1 MRVLIVNPYRY
12 EKPSKKK
19 EALFRKTQLWDDEE
33 MRDYGTYPLEVPYLG
48 AILRKAGHSVAFI
61 DAHQRRLR
69 AADIDF
75 SGYDCVIAG
84 TAPYGNWRCAQFSYS
99 HAVEVL
105 KEAKRRGLRTITYG
119 PHGTVAPG
127 TFSEGVDCVIKG
139 EPEGNILAALE
150 TDKKTLD
157 LNEAQLPQDLDEWTP
172 LAFDLIDFGSGF
184 YDAKYIFEGRVNGR
198 LGNLAGS
205 RGCPFPCSF
214 CFKVM
219 IPDKLRFHSPQKVA
233 EMAEE
238 LVNKYGCKALN
249 FNDLTFTLNKKWVL
263 DVCERLKKLKTPYS
277 CATRCDRIDPEIA
290 LALAESGCY
299 KLDLGVESASDKVLR
314 EIKKGHSWEESLKSI
329 EECRKA
335 GIPLVK
341 VFQIFFTPGETSE
354 SVHETFRKMEGAG
367 IEITPAIC
375 TPYPST
381 GLWEKGVE
389 EGKLPRTVGSWEE
402 AVDAMSKNAGTVGNS
417 FDRGELEKLLDT
429 ESAGV
434 ISIINKMGNEYN
446 INGVSGVIRKG
457 FKKIKRIIS

>member
-1 MRVLIVNPYRY
+1 MKVLIVNPYRHL
-12 EKPSKKK
+12 KPPSDK
-19 EALFRKTQLWDDEE
+19 EDLFRKTQLWDEDV

-48 AILRKAGHSVAFI
+48 SILRKAGHTVAFV

-69 AADIDF
+69 AGDIDF
-75 SGYDCVIAG
+75 TGFDCAIAG

-105 KEAKRRGLRTITYG
+105 KEAKKHGLRTITYG

-127 TFSEGVDCVIKG
+127 TFTEWVDCVIKG
-139 EPEGNILAALE
+139 EPEGSIVKAL
-150 TDKKTLD
+150 TATQKVLD
-157 LNEAQLPQDLDEWTP
+157 LNESELPQDLDEWSP

-184 YDAKYIFEGRVNGR
+184 YDAKYIFEGKVTGN
-198 LGNLAGS
+198 LGNLAGT

-219 IPDKLRFHSPQKVA
+219 IPDKLRFHSPAKVA
-233 EMAEE
+233 EIAAE

-263 DVCERLKKLKTPYS
+263 DVCERLKRLKTPYS

-290 LALAESGCY
+290 RALAESGCY
-299 KLDLGVESASDKVLR
+299 KIDLGVESASDEVLQ
-314 EIKKGHSWEESLKSI
+314 EIKKGHSWEDSLKSI
-329 EECRKA
+329 EDCRKA

-341 VFQIFFTPGETSE
+341 VFQIFFTPGESHK
-354 SVHETFRKMEGAG
+354 SVQETFDKMKKAG

-381 GLWEKGVE
+381 GLWDQGVG
-389 EGKLPRTVGSWEE
+389 EGKLPQTIVSWDE
-402 AVDAMSKNAGTVGNS
+402 AVEVISKNAGTIGNQ
-417 FDRGELEKLLDT
+417 FKRTELEAILDI

-434 ISIINKMGNEYN
+434 KNIISKMGNEYN
-446 INGVSGVIRKG
+446 INGVGGVLKKG
-457 FKKIKRIIS
+457 LKKIKRIIS

>member
-1 MRVLIVNPYRY
+1 MKVLIVNPYRHA
-12 EKPSKKK
+12 KPPS
-19 EALFRKTQLWDDEE
+19 ESEPLFRKTQLWDDED

-48 AILRKAGHSVAFI
+48 AILRKAGHNVAFI
-61 DAHQRRLR
+61 DAHQRRLG
-69 AADIDF
+69 AGELDF
-75 SGYDCVIAG
+75 SGYGCVIAG

-105 KEAKRRGLRTITYG
+105 KEAKKRGLRTVTYG

-127 TFSEGVDCVIKG
+127 SFSDGVDCVIRG
-139 EPEGNILAALE
+139 EPEGSVIKAL
-150 TDKKTLD
+150 TATQKVLD
-157 LNEAQLPQDLDEWTP
+157 LNESELPRDLDEWTP

-184 YDAKYIFEGRVNGR
+184 YDAKYIFEGRVTGR
-198 LGNLAGS
+198 LGNLAGT

-219 IPDKLRFHSPQKVA
+219 IPEKLRFHSPRAVA
-233 EMAEE
+233 EMAGE

-249 FNDLTFTLNKKWVL
+249 FNDLTFTLNKAWVL
-263 DVCERLKKLKTPYS
+263 EVCERLKGLKTPYS

-290 LALAESGCY
+290 RALAGSGCY
-299 KLDLGVESASDKVLR
+299 KIDLGVESASDEVLR

-341 VFQIFFTPGETSE
+341 VFQIFFTPGESRE
-354 SVHETFRKMEGAG
+354 SVRETFGKMRAAG

-389 EGKLPRTVGSWEE
+389 EGKLPKTVESWEQ
-402 AVDAMSKNAGTVGNS
+402 AVEAMSKNAGTIGNA
-417 FDRGELEKLLDT
+417 FNRGELERLLDT

-434 ISIINKMGNEYN
+434 MDIINKMGNEYS
-446 INGVSGVIRKG
+446 INGVSGVIKKG
-457 FKKIKRIIS
+457 FKKIKRILS